1 MPVRDNGCDTK
12 STARQR
18 PSGEMGAEQLS
29 IVLLRT
35 ISGGQRWQ
43 QILVAI
49 SVFGAYRGR
58 RWLVFATL
66 SALVLLACSRF
77 VASAVPSLLALYDD
91 YVTVRDGASDCPCRE
106 SDAPTDGGPV
116 PCPGTAESAR
126 STSDDCVVL
135 RVDGAELL
143 RADGPGGRIALDVEE
158 D

>member
-1 MPVRDNGCDTK
+1 
-12 STARQR
+12 
-18 PSGEMGAEQLS
+18 MGAEQLS

-77 VASAVPSLLALYDD
+77 VASAVPSLLARYDD
-91 YVTVRDGASDCPCRE
+91 YVTARDGVSDCPCRE
-106 SDAPTDGGPV
+106 SDVPADRDPV
-116 PCPGTAESAR
+116 PCPGDAAERAR
-126 STSDDCVVL
+126 SPSEDCVVL
-135 RVDGAELL
+135 RIDGAELL